1 MPEKFKGIGNDNYL
15 LVILVYLGSV
25 LKGSRYKEF
34 WRIIAREHRDGEV
47 YMETIADVL
56 RKEERLKR
64 EKMEKLLREEIKRK
78 DIELELKNSKLEQK
92 DTEIEQKDT
101 EIEQKN
107 TEIEQKNTEIEQKST
122 EIEQKSTALYEEMKN
137 KEIALVDIVK
147 RMLDDEMSV
156 QMIQKITG
164 LSNRKIEK
172 IRQNNKID

>member
-1 MPEKFKGIGNDNYL
+1 
-15 LVILVYLGSV
+15 LVYLGSV

-92 DTEIEQKDT
+92 DTEIEQK
-101 EIEQKN
+101 N
-107 TEIEQKNTEIEQKST
+107 TEIEQKNT